1 MRRFFF
7 YPNLILINFLNSFG
21 KYLYFIFSF
30 LKSIKG
36 WKQHFNQ
43 VGPQVV
49 SIGINSIPIVIIT
62 SLFSG
67 MVIAVQAAYQ
77 YKSALVPQW
86 IIGSIVGKSVLL
98 ELGPVITSLVMAGKV
113 GAAITAEIGS
123 MRVSEQIDAL
133 ESLSF
138 DPICFLVMPRI
149 LASIFVFPLLIACAD
164 IFGILGGYLSV
175 LFSSDLSTYD
185 FIRGLRSW
193 FHPWD
198 AWFGVI
204 KGLFFGISISS
215 IACFFGFFTKGGTL
229 GLGKSTTQSVV
240 VSCISILILDYFL
253 SKLLL

>member
-1 MRRFFF
+1 MK
-7 YPNLILINFLNSFG
+7 FLSSFG
-21 KYLYFIFSF
+21 RYLYFIFSLF
-30 LKSIKG
+30 KSIKG
-36 WKQHFNQ
+36 WKQHSNQ
-43 VGPQVV
+43 IAPQIY
-49 SIGINSIPIVIIT
+49 SIGLNSIPIVIIT

-77 YKSALVPQW
+77 YTSTLVPQW

-113 GAAITAEIGS
+113 GATITAEIGS
-123 MRVSEQIDAL
+123 MRVTEQIDAL

-138 DPICFLVMPRI
+138 DPISLLVMPRI
-149 LASIFVFPLLIACAD
+149 IASIMVFPLLIACAD
-164 IFGILGGYLSV
+164 IFGILGGYFSV
-175 LFSSDLSTYD
+175 LFSSELSTYD
-185 FIRGLRSW
+185 FMRGMRSW
-193 FHPWD
+193 FQPWD

-204 KGLFFGISISS
+204 KGVFFGISISS
-215 IACFFGFFTKGGTL
+215 ISCYFGFFTKDGTL